1 MNNTGNAWTRA
12 NQQLCHLQ
20 PTAVCLCAL
29 CRCGLQKSMCWKW
42 AQRFASGNEE
52 LFLYSLY
59 FFFLSSPGFF
69 LAMTLYGLAFSLFP
83 FLIFFFFLPFYLT
96 HTSSVLAL
104 DVWAVLSLTLV
115 GHSPII
121 VRKTMLLALWK
132 YPSMRWW
139 RTRSVPC
146 CTLCKELAP
155 YLYLK
160 LALLWGEGWDK
171 GPPEAPSNLNYFD
184 LLRVSWVK

>member
-1 MNNTGNAWTRA
+1 MWAAEINVLKMSTK
-12 NQQLCHLQ
+12 
-20 PTAVCLCAL
+20 VCI
-29 CRCGLQKSMCWKW
+29 RKW
-42 AQRFASGNEE
+42 RTVS
-52 LFLYSLY
+52 LFFVL
-59 FFFLSSPGFF
+59 FFFVLSWLFPSHDSLWFGFQS
-69 LAMTLYGLAFSLFP
+69 LSLFD
-83 FLIFFFFLPFYLT
+83 FFFSLPFYLT
-96 HTSSVLAL
+96 HTSSLLAL

-132 YPSMRWW
+132 YPSMTWW

-184 LLRVSWVK
+184 FLRVSWVK